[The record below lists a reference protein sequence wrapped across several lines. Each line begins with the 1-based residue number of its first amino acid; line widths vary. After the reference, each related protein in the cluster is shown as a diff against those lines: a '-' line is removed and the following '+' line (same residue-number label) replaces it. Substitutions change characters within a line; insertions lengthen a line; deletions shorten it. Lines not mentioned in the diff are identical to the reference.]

1 MDYRKILVAVG
12 RYEHSLKVF
21 RDAVD
26 LAKKENARL
35 FLLHVVEQ
43 KTPDE
48 LLDRI
53 GTITDVEQTESIR
66 LLKQYDE
73 QEISRARAW
82 LEELCKEAEEQ
93 GVDATEVVEIGNP
106 EELICDVARRL
117 EADLLVLG
125 RTRRGGLI
133 DRFIGSVTSYV
144 LHHTTCNVLVVY

>member
-117 EADLLVLG
+117 KADLLVLG

>member
-73 QEISRARAW
+73 QEISRARTW